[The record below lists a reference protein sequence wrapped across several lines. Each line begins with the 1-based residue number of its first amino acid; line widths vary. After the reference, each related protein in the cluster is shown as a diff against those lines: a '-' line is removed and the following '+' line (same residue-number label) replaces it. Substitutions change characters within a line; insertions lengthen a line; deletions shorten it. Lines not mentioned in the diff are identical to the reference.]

1 MVLQAFDWASYPAV
15 GPWPAPRW
23 PTASEMREMR
33 DLAIRAA
40 DPSLILWYSYF
51 NIRQAA
57 DPWQRWRDLVWAAY
71 GT

>member
-1 MVLQAFDWASYPAV
+1 
-15 GPWPAPRW
+15 
-23 PTASEMREMR
+23 MR

-51 NIRQAA
+51 DIRKAA
-57 DPWQRWRDLVWAAY
+57 DADTHWRDLVWAAY